1 MRLVSGPAADYSTPT
16 RAFSEVTPLDLP
28 ARIEAL
34 LFVSAGP
41 VTAQR
46 LAEALG
52 APIAQ
57 VEDGLARLDSQLVGR
72 GLRIQRHGSGLQ
84 LTTAAEAA
92 GDVERYLDLESSVHL
107 TRAALETLAIIAY
120 RQPVTRPM
128 IDSLRGVN
136 SETSLH
142 TLLRYGLIEEVGRGE
157 GPGRPIL
164 YSTTPDFL
172 QHFGIGGLQE
182 MPPMETDEA
191 AAPSGATDP
200 AAGPATPES
209 SP

>member
-1 MRLVSGPAADYSTPT
+1 VSGPAADYSIP
-16 RAFSEVTPLDLP
+16 ASALP
-28 ARIEAL
+28 PGGKIELAARLEAL

-41 VTAQR
+41 VSLVR
-46 LAEALG
+46 LAEALTCTM
-52 APIAQ
+52 AE
-57 VEDGLARLDSQLVGR
+57 VEDALARLEGQLMGR
-72 GLRIQRHGSGLQ
+72 GLRVQRHGLGLQ

-92 GDVERYLDLESSVHL
+92 ADVERYLNLESSVHL

-120 RQPVTRPM
+120 RQPVTRPV

-142 TLLRYGLIEEVGRGE
+142 TLLRYGLIEEIGRGE

-172 QHFGIGGLQE
+172 QHFGIGSLRDL
-182 MPPMETDEA
+182 PPMESEA
-191 AAPSGATDP
+191 DTAAIP
-200 AAGPATPES
+200 AAEPGP
-209 SP
+209 

>member
-16 RAFSEVTPLDLP
+16 RGFADVVPLELP

-34 LFVSAGP
+34 LFVSAGH

-46 LAEALG
+46 LAEVLG

-57 VEDGLARLDSQLVGR
+57 IEEGLALLEGRLEGR
-72 GLRIQRHGSGLQ
+72 GLRLQRHGTGLQ

-92 GDVERYLDLESSVHL
+92 ADVERYLDLESSVHL

-120 RQPVTRPM
+120 RQPVTRPT

-142 TLLRYGLIEEVGRGE
+142 TLLRYGLIEEIGRGE

-172 QHFGIGGLQE
+172 QHFGLGSLRDL
-182 MPPMETDEA
+182 PPMETDESTGVSA
-191 AAPSGATDP
+191 AGTTDESAAPP
-200 AAGPATPES
+200 
-209 SP
+209 